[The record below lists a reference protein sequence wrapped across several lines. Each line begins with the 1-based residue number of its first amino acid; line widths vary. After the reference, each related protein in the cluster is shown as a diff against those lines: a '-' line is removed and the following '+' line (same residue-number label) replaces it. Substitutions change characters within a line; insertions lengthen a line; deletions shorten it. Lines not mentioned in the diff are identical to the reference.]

1 MNAKGPPRMANDL
14 FTRREALRISGFG
27 AVGFAFHPRWARA
40 EGGTKVTMHKSPTC
54 GCCGAWAARMREAGY
69 VVEEIVEADM
79 QSVKKR
85 LGVPERLASCHTAEI
100 DGYIVEGHVPPQAVA
115 QLLKERPKAV
125 GLAAPGMPS
134 GSPGME
140 GGEPEVYRLYLFDA
154 SGSRPFGDCAVG

>member
-1 MNAKGPPRMANDL
+1 MANDL
-14 FTRREALRISGFG
+14 FTRREALRIGGFG
-27 AVGFAFHPRWARA
+27 AAGLAFRAGWARA
-40 EGGTKVTMHKSPTC
+40 EGATKVTMHKSPTC

-79 QSVKKR
+79 QAVKKR

-115 QLLKERPKAV
+115 QLLQERPKAV

-140 GGEPEVYRLYLFDA
+140 GGEPEVYRLYLFEA
-154 SGSRPFGDCAVG
+154 SGSRPFGDWRGDKPA